1 VLDTWHSGSEDAN
14 SEDVDRVKFQRSI
27 SLVKSCVVGLM
38 NAGAGEGQVCAAD
51 VDEDRRVGI

>member
-1 VLDTWHSGSEDAN
+1 MLDTWHSGSEDAN

-27 SLVKSCVVGLM
+27 SLVKSCVGGLM
-38 NAGAGEGQVCAAD
+38 NAGAGEGRVLAD